1 MRGSHE
7 RVGRTAETWWLDG
20 DSAPPLSA
28 AEALDLLRGRIA
40 AGLLE
45 TWLGSSEGR
54 ALALVTN
61 TERAHVTL
69 LDDEDDPGQHVVD
82 PGARGSGGYVLANGQ
97 WDEYPDEHTV
107 PLAHALRV
115 VAGVVEAGVPPPD
128 VPWSV
133 ER

>member
-1 MRGSHE
+1 M
-7 RVGRTAETWWLDG
+7 AETWWLDG
-20 DSAPPLSA
+20 DSALPLSA
-28 AEALDLLRGRIA
+28 AEALDLLRRRIA

-82 PGARGSGGYVLANGQ
+82 PGARGSA
-97 WDEYPDEHTV
+97 EP
-107 PLAHALRV
+107 
-115 VAGVVEAGVPPPD
+115 EAGGCPQARACPQARR
-128 VPWSV
+128 SV
-133 ER
+133 SPRQ